1 MSRHYYYGSGNL
13 HVSDTEGVKLLV
25 KQISDEQGD
34 FEMAHGDEDDLYEAV
49 LRKLLKVTQKHAQ
62 WPLRRLKRN

>member
-25 KQISDEQGD
+25 KQISDEQDD
-34 FEMAHGDEDDLYEAV
+34 FEMAHDDVDDLEYFVTEVTLHPEGDNEAD
-49 LRKLLKVTQKHAQ
+49 
-62 WPLRRLKRN
+62 